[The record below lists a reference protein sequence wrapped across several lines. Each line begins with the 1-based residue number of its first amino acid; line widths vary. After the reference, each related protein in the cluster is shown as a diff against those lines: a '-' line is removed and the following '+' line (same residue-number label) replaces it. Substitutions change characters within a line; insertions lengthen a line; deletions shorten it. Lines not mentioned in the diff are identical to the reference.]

1 MQNEEQKQKQFV
13 KMLYTIIIV
22 TIIYMLVE
30 KCVNVWQTKQ
40 IMLVNTKETQ
50 NVCTYNKIDDYVIQ
64 TINGVDIKGMRLKD
78 ADVQNESTRITTTG
92 YHKLISTIETSSVD
106 AKEYVQQYLVEQ
118 TKLNGQSN
126 ITYYE
131 QIDQN
136 TCAGYLKTYT
146 QMTVGNAEYTIPVVK
161 VIYVKKH
168 DADIIEKHILEM
180 SKTVYDAQESIDVM
194 RDFLGYLNIQWSLMD
209 ILSITDVT
217 GTYIPMLKFEYTDS
231 KYFEFDS
238 TTGTI
243 IEYRI
248 NDKDAPTTVYIPETI
263 GGVPVKSIGAESFYK
278 YFDTEKSV
286 KKVILPDTV
295 TYIGKNAFLSCTDLE
310 VLQLSSNITVIEEGA
325 FCGCTALKEIT
336 LPQALV
342 TLPPNCFKG
351 DVNLE
356 KINNISNIKGYYNTT
371 FDGCIKIDT
380 QQLLKDA
387 QINQD

>member
-1 MQNEEQKQKQFV
+1 MAVGTQ
-13 KMLYTIIIV
+13 
-22 TIIYMLVE
+22 
-30 KCVNVWQTKQ
+30 
-40 IMLVNTKETQ
+40 ETT
-50 NVCTYNKIDDYVIQ
+50 NVCTYSKIDDYVLQ
-64 TINGVDIKGMRLKD
+64 EVNGVAIKGIRLKD
-78 ADVQNESTRITTTG
+78 AEIPNESTRITMTD
-92 YHKLISTIETSSVD
+92 YHKLISTIETSSDD
-106 AKEYVQQYLVEQ
+106 AKEYVQKYLVEQ

-146 QMTVGNAEYTIPVVK
+146 QMIVGNAEYTIPVVK
-161 VIYVKKH
+161 VIYVKKYETVS
-168 DADIIEKHILEM
+168 AEIIEKHILEM

-194 RDFLGYLNIQWSLMD
+194 RDFLGYLNIQWSLLD
-209 ILSITDVT
+209 LLSITDIT
-217 GTYIPMLKFEYTDS
+217 GTYIPMLKFEYTDA

-263 GGVPVKSIGAESFYK
+263 GGVPVKSIGACAFYK
-278 YFDTEKSV
+278 YFDTEKAV
-286 KKVILPDTV
+286 KKVVMPDTI

-310 VLQLSSNITVIEEGA
+310 VLQLSSNISVIEEGA
-325 FCGCTALKEIT
+325 FCGCSALKEVT

-351 DVNLE
+351 DGNLE
-356 KINNISNIKGYYNTT
+356 KINNISNIKVYYNTT